1 ADIPRIQHFSTTSAV
16 GHAGAARLWR
26 MYRDANETVTVQYV
40 AFDPNEMIPAAQV
53 TITDAAIREYYN
65 AHRDEFVRPAQVEVR
80 YVTLN
85 AAPPPEDTVAAR
97 QRAEELRAAAASGE
111 SDRKSVV

>member
-1 ADIPRIQHFSTTSAV
+1 
-16 GHAGAARLWR
+16 
-26 MYRDANETVTVQYV
+26 VTVQYV

-111 SDRKSVV
+111 SFEEVAQRAADVLPGQTTYGQPFTAIRGQSAPV